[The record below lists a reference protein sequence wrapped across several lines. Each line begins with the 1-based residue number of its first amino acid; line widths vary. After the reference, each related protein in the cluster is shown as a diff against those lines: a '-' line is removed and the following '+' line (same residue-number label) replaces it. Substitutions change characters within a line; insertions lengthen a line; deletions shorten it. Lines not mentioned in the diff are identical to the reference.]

1 MEIYS
6 VEQQEILTK
15 GQVLN
20 YQIMNLRVR
29 NERGLIS
36 QEELKKQLDSRQVE
50 FDKWKA
56 ERNGAAKSPLPNI
69 DKWLRKHHR

>member
-50 FDKWKA
+50 FDK
-56 ERNGAAKSPLPNI
+56 
-69 DKWLRKHHR
+69 